1 MTELIEELK
10 KQIISSL
17 KLTDIKP
24 EDIDPD
30 APIIGGGL
38 GLDSIDTLELLILL
52 EKNYGVTVSDVNAG
66 RKIFSSIRSLA
77 EYVQENISGK

>member
-1 MTELIEELK
+1 MNELIEELK
-10 KQIISSL
+10 KQIVSAL

-52 EKNYGVTVSDVNAG
+52 EKNYGITVPDVNAG
-66 RKIFSSIRSLA
+66 RKIFSSIRALA
-77 EYVQENISGK
+77 EYVQENTSGK